1 MGHEIKNGWV
11 EQFKRENQTMY
22 QIKNARR
29 DKNSD
34 KVHHEVEGKP
44 DIIYLDIRAGLAWP
58 YQRKQGYWLIVG
70 QRQEKNVFGKYPLVL
85 LDEGKA
91 KDLSKI
97 FASITDS
104 ALRLKCED
112 VYVDMSE
119 ENEPYRHAFSRYRD
133 ECNIQRVFLRS
144 APYVEN
150 FDYGIGLIREWVKD
164 EALRIDRDSIIARQL
179 GQIPE
184 SVLEENQKNE
194 YYALHALRY
203 VLAAFEKNPWRAPMK
218 DIDYGDWYNY
228 PGFYRGILI

>member
-1 MGHEIKNGWV
+1 MYEIK
-11 EQFKRENQTMY
+11 T
-22 QIKNARR
+22 ARR

-58 YQRKQGYWLIVG
+58 YQRKPGYWLIVG
-70 QRQEKNVFGKYPLVL
+70 QREEKNVFGKYPLVL

-97 FASITDS
+97 FASITDA

-119 ENEPYRHAFSRYRD
+119 ENEPYRHAFSRYCD
-133 ECNIQRVFLRS
+133 EGNIRCVFLKP

-150 FDYGIGLIREWVKD
+150 FEYGVGLIRDYVKD
-164 EALRIDRDSIIARQL
+164 KVLEIDRGSIVARQL
-179 GQIPE
+179 GRIPE
-184 SVLEENQKNE
+184 SVLEENQIAE
-194 YYALHALRY
+194 YYAVHALRF
-203 VLAAFEKNPWRAPMK
+203 VLASFVKYSWREPLGE
-218 DIDYGDWYNY
+218 INYGPPENY
-228 PGFYRGILI
+228 PGYYPDIPI